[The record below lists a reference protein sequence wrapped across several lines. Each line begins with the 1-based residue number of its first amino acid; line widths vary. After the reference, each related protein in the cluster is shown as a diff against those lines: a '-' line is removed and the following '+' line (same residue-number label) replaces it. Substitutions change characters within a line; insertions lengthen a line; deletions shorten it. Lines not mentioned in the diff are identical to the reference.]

1 MHLKDLGNLNVF
13 LKLLNNLGGNTDA
26 IDFFNK
32 VDLATQKFIINSG
45 KLNSIQVRSNKDDR

>member
-13 LKLLNNLGGNTDA
+13 LKLLNNIGGNTDT

-32 VDLATQKFIINSG
+32 ADLATQKFIINSG
-45 KLNSIQVRSNKDDR
+45 KLNSIQFRRNKNDR